1 MKFIA
6 IAALLFVVWQSLST
20 VATVERVATAHN
32 GAICSTDSECMKLCL
47 ASDRGCDGGPE
58 GGR

>member
-6 IAALLFVVWQSLST
+6 IVALLFVVWHSLST
-20 VATVERVATAHN
+20 VATVERAALAHN
-32 GAICSTDSECMKLCL
+32 SAVCHTDTECMKLCL

-58 GGR
+58 GVR